1 MLAMSEQRLQK
12 ILADAGVCSRRK
24 AEDIIRAGRVCVNG
38 KPASLGDKADPGCDQ
53 ILLDDQ
59 VLVPDDAE
67 YWLLHKP
74 QGVLTTSDDPQG
86 RPIVLD
92 FLPDD
97 HARVFPVGRLDLD
110 TEGLVLL
117 TNDGSLAHVLLH
129 PSLGNEREYRV
140 TVRGG
145 ISKKAISDLQEGIE
159 LEDGPTAP
167 CKVEHVERG
176 PADNQSTFHMILTEG
191 RKRQIRRTLKTLG
204 YPVER
209 LLRVRMGP
217 LKLGRLA
224 VGTAR
229 RLRSVEIEKLKRHAA
244 LLRERS
250 DTKAKS
256 KTKSKAK
263 SKAKGKEKRT

>member
-24 AEDIIRAGRVCVNG
+24 AEDIIRAGRVSVNG
-38 KPASLGDKADPGCDQ
+38 RPASVGDKADPSCDQ

-59 VLVPDDAE
+59 ALVADDAE

-97 HARVFPVGRLDLD
+97 HARVFPVGRLDLE

-129 PSLGNEREYRV
+129 PSLENEREYRV

-145 ISKKAISDLQEGIE
+145 ISKKAITDLQAGIE

-167 CKVEHVERG
+167 CKVERVERG
-176 PADNQSTFHMILTEG
+176 PAENQSTFHMTLTEG
-191 RKRQIRRTLKTLG
+191 RKRQIRRTLKALG

-217 LKLGRLA
+217 LTLGRLA
-224 VGTAR
+224 AGTAR
-229 RLRSVEIEKLKRHAA
+229 RLRNVEIEKLKRHAE

-250 DTKAKS
+250 DSRA
-256 KTKSKAK
+256 KSKAK
-263 SKAKGKEKRT
+263 SKGNSKAKGEKNRT